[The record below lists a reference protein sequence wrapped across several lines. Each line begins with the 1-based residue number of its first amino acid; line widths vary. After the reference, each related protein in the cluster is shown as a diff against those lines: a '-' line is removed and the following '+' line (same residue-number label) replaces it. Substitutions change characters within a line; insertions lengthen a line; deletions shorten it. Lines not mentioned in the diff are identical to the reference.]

1 MRLLSLIKN
10 DIKFQVKHGFYQIY
24 IVVTLLYIILL
35 RIVEA
40 SFRSFIATTIIFSDP
55 SVLGFFFIGGV
66 VLLEKNQNIYQ
77 SIFVSPLKEEEY
89 LISKVISFALI
100 SVISSLAIAF
110 SINGFSFNIVLFML
124 GVLLTSAFFT
134 LMGFILV
141 SRTNTINEYLI
152 SSPLISILI
161 LPMLEFLK
169 IYSSP
174 IFNFFPAKA
183 SLNLIYG
190 SFLGANNIQV
200 ILSIVNLV
208 AWIIFAFLWARA
220 WFNRFIVTRI
230 GGGK

>member
-35 RIVEA
+35 RIVEP
-40 SFRSFIATTIIFSDP
+40 SFRGFIATIIIFSDP
-55 SVLGFFFIGGV
+55 SVLGFFFIGGI

-77 SIFVSPLKEEEY
+77 SIFVSPLREEEY
-89 LISKVISFALI
+89 LISKVVSFALI

-161 LPMLEFLK
+161 LPLLEFFK
-169 IYSSP
+169 IYKSP
-174 IFNFFPAKA
+174 IFNFLPAKA
-183 SLNLIYG
+183 SLDLIYG
-190 SFLGANNIQV
+190 SFLGMNNIQI
-200 ILSIVNLV
+200 ILSVVNIGS
-208 AWIIFAFLWARA
+208 WIIFAFLWAKA
-220 WFNRFIVTRI
+220 WFNRFIIARI